1 MSKKDRRK
9 KLVKK
14 ESMIAKN
21 EFTMDDSKIYIIVTI
36 IMFHILPLI
45 MALMGESGQ
54 LMLLQTF
61 LMMLNP
67 LYIALAGLIYG
78 IRKGFNVKLPL
89 FIGVIALISIPMY
102 YKLDTLAYVVQTTLV
117 MGIVYLI
124 FAFASTAI
132 GALLR
137 KFLNF
142 S

>member
-21 EFTMDDSKIYIIVTI
+21 EFTMDDSKIYIIATI

-54 LMLLQTF
+54 LLLLQTF

-67 LYIALAGLIYG
+67 IFIAIAGLIYG

-89 FIGVIALISIPMY
+89 FMGIIALASIPMY
-102 YKLDTLAYVVQTTLV
+102 YKLDTLEYVVQTTLV

>member
-21 EFTMDDSKIYIIVTI
+21 EFTMDDSKIYIIATI
-36 IMFHILPLI
+36 IMFHIVPLI
-45 MALMGESGQ
+45 MVFMGESGQ
-54 LMLLQTF
+54 LLLLQTF

-67 LYIALAGLIYG
+67 IFIALSGLIYG
-78 IRKGFNVKLPL
+78 IRKGFNVKFPL
-89 FIGVIALISIPMY
+89 FMGVIALASIPMY
-102 YKLDTLAYVVQTTLV
+102 YKFDNLGYLVQTTLV

-124 FAFASTAI
+124 FAFASAAI
-132 GALLR
+132 GALAR
-137 KFLNF
+137 KLLNF

>member
-14 ESMIAKN
+14 ESMLAKN
-21 EFTMDDSKIYIIVTI
+21 EFTVDDSKIYIIATI

-54 LMLLQTF
+54 LLLLQTF

-67 LYIALAGLIYG
+67 IFISIAGLIYG

-89 FIGVIALISIPMY
+89 FMGVIALASIPMY
-102 YKLDTLAYVVQTTLV
+102 YKLDTLAYIAQTTLV

-124 FAFASTAI
+124 FAYASTAI